1 MTYKELLYDLAD
13 RTAETYNSYLEAKV
27 SSFVDPEQ
35 SVPDRT
41 EQHRAEYDRLEKKL
55 IALLA
60 TVKNEDSADA
70 EAPEGFYEDFI
81 KE

>member
-1 MTYKELLYDLAD
+1 MTYKELLNDLAE
-13 RTAETYNSYLEAKV
+13 RTAETYNSYLESKI
-27 SSFVDPEQ
+27 SSVVDPDKFSPE
-35 SVPDRT
+35 RT

-60 TVKNEDSADA
+60 TVKNEESADT
-70 EAPEGFYEDFI
+70 EAAGNFYEEFL

>member
-13 RTAETYNSYLEAKV
+13 RTAETYNSYLESKV
-27 SSFVDPEQ
+27 SSLVDPAQ
-35 SVPDRT
+35 AVPDRT
-41 EQHRAEYDRLEKKL
+41 EQHRAEYERLEKKL

-60 TVKNEDSADA
+60 TVKNEGSADA
-70 EAPEGFYEDFI
+70 EAPGDFYEDFI

>member
-13 RTAETYNSYLEAKV
+13 RTAETYNSYLESKV
-27 SSFVDPEQ
+27 SSLVDPQQ

-41 EQHRAEYDRLEKKL
+41 ELHRAEYERLEKKL

-60 TVKNEDSADA
+60 TVKNDASADN
-70 EAPEGFYEDFI
+70 EAPGDFYEEFI